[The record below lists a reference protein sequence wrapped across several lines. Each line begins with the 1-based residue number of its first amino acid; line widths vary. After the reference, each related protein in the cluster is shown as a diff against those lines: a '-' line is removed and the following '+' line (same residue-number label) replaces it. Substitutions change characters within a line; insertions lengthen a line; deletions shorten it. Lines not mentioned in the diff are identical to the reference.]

1 MAKRKKHHEEHI
13 DETWLIPYA
22 DMLTLLL
29 ALFIVLFAV
38 SSVDAHK
45 FEQMAKSFNI
55 AFTGGEGIMEFPSPT
70 PTPDTDTSVTKP
82 LTDPTPDRDKLA
94 EEAEEIDLAR
104 QQDFLE
110 LLEIKKKIDQ
120 YIEENK
126 LALSLQ
132 TDLTQEG
139 ILITIMDNALF
150 SPGSAEIK
158 PGSRQLALEISKLL
172 VTDPPRHVTVAG
184 HTDNVP
190 INTPQFRSNWDL
202 SAMRAIN
209 FMKVLLENDNLAP
222 NRFSSTAYGEYRPVA
237 TNTTSE
243 GRAKNRRVEVLILP
257 YSDVRSQN

>member
-38 SSVDAHK
+38 SSVDSQK

-70 PTPDTDTSVTKP
+70 QTPDTDTSVTKP
-82 LTDPTPDRDKLA
+82 LIDPTPDKVELVDKL
-94 EEAEEIDLAR
+94 DLER
-104 QQDFLE
+104 QKDFLE
-110 LLEIKKKIDQ
+110 LEEIKKKIDE
-120 YIEENK
+120 YIEENQ

-158 PGSRQLALEISKLL
+158 PGSRQLAIEISKLL

-190 INTPQFRSNWDL
+190 INTPKFRSNWDL

-209 FMKVLLENDNLAP
+209 FMKVLLENDNLEP
-222 NRFSSTAYGEYRPVA
+222 SRFSSTAYGEYRPVA
-237 TNTTSE
+237 TNTTAE
-243 GRAKNRRVEVLILP
+243 GRSKNRRVEVLILP
-257 YSDVRSQN
+257 YSDARAQN